1 MNLYNFEMHK
11 AFSSLVRKHNS
22 SQFVTMWTLA
32 PQAEILETSFTHPDR
47 GHMGHTKR
55 TSFGMACGHGKLAEE
70 HWERKN
76 AGPT

>member
-1 MNLYNFEMHK
+1 
-11 AFSSLVRKHNS
+11 
-22 SQFVTMWTLA
+22 MWTLA
-32 PQAEILETSFTHPDR
+32 PQAEILETSFTLPDR